1 MLSQYTPLCLSWAG
15 RRAPNYAVR
24 TTRILS
30 DPSLA
35 HRQAMSD
42 SRKRRGSAALPTRKS
57 LKKAVTAAVVLAAF
71 VVPALQTG
79 SQVLPA
85 VQDNNIRELEK
96 STNPS
101 MFVCDASPVRRKA
114 KYWNFR
120 AHTIMYSIIYMSV
133 PASPDPWP
141 WPAMS
146 TRRGEG
152 LSGGCKAG
160 LALKEKDSFL
170 LLPRPWSRCSGRDG
184 SAQCPSGT
192 HDPC

>member
-1 MLSQYTPLCLSWAG
+1 
-15 RRAPNYAVR
+15 
-24 TTRILS
+24 
-30 DPSLA
+30 
-35 HRQAMSD
+35 MSD

-114 KYWNFR
+114 KY
-120 AHTIMYSIIYMSV
+120 
-133 PASPDPWP
+133 
-141 WPAMS
+141 
-146 TRRGEG
+146 
-152 LSGGCKAG
+152 
-160 LALKEKDSFL
+160 
-170 LLPRPWSRCSGRDG
+170 
-184 SAQCPSGT
+184 
-192 HDPC
+192 